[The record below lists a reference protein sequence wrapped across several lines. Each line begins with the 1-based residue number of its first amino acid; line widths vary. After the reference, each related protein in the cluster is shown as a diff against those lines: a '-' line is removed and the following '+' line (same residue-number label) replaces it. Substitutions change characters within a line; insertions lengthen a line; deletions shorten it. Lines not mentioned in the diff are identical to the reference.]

1 MVNGRTL
8 EEELKRISKFFNDLS
23 IEEFNQMLIDCGAEI
38 KEGFQLSESWRI
50 SNLTLEDVYNRSEAL
65 NKQGWFTVI
74 NDQDP
79 SNDIFE
85 LIVYGRA

>member
-8 EEELKRISKFFNDLS
+8 EEELKRITKFFDDLS
-23 IEEFNQMLIDCGAEI
+23 TKDFEQMLIDCGAEI

-50 SNLTLEDVYNRSEAL
+50 PNLTLDDVYSRSDAL

-74 NDQDP
+74 NDEDTE
-79 SNDIFE
+79 NDLYE